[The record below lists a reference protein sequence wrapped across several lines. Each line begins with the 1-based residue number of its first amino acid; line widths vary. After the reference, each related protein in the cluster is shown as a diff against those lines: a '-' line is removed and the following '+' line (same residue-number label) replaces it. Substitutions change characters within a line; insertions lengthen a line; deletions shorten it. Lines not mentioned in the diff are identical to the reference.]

1 MREKMFRLVWVL
13 LLLAGGFTALLTPQ
27 NVDALT
33 CRQLL
38 EQCNAGCDPADQ
50 FCGQDCQCQFL
61 NCKGYQCN

>member
-1 MREKMFRLVWVL
+1 MRRKMFKLTWVL
-13 LLLAGGFTALLTPQ
+13 LLLAGGLTALLTPQ

-38 EQCNAGCDPADQ
+38 EQCNAACDPANPY
-50 FCGQDCQCQFL
+50 CGQDCQCEFL